1 MSGAM
6 DISGLTVQRSGSVVV
21 QDLDLSLGNGEWL
34 GLIGPNGAGK
44 SSVLEAIAG
53 LVASTGRIDIGDEAI
68 TSMSSRERA
77 RRVALVPQNPVIPA
91 GMTVIDYVMLGRTP
105 YLTRLGVESTED
117 VVAANIAICD
127 LDLADHA
134 TTPVERLSGGER
146 QRVVIARALAQASPV
161 LLLDEPTSALDVGVR
176 MEVLDHID
184 AIRRSCRLTVISAVH
199 DLTLA
204 AQFCDRLVMLSGGSI
219 VAQGSAEGV
228 LTADTI
234 RRHYGA
240 RVRVISD
247 GDGLIVIPIR
257 TGDSRE
263 AGGSGRMASHR

>member
-1 MSGAM
+1 MNGAV
-6 DISGLTVQRSGSVVV
+6 DIAGMTVRRGGSVVV
-21 QDLDLSLGNGEWL
+21 DDLELSLGHGEWL

-44 SSVLEAIAG
+44 STVLEAIAG
-53 LVASTGRIDIGDEAI
+53 LVDATGSIGVGGDTI
-68 TSMSSRERA
+68 TTMRPRERA
-77 RRVALVPQNPVIPA
+77 RRVALVPQSPVIPP
-91 GMTVIDYVMLGRTP
+91 GMRVIDYVMLGRTP
-105 YLTRLGVESTED
+105 YMTRLGIESPED
-117 VVAANIAICD
+117 IVAANIALSN
-127 LDLADHA
+127 LDLERFAS
-134 TTPVERLSGGER
+134 TPVDRLSGGER

-184 AIRRSCRLTVISAVH
+184 EIRRSCGLTVISAVH

-219 VAQGSAEGV
+219 VAEGSAEGV
-228 LTADTI
+228 LTVDTI

-240 RVRVISD
+240 RVRVIAD
-247 GDGLIVIPIR
+247 DDGLIVIPIR
-257 TGDSRE
+257 SGDSRE

>member
-1 MSGAM
+1 
-6 DISGLTVQRSGSVVV
+6 
-21 QDLDLSLGNGEWL
+21 
-34 GLIGPNGAGK
+34 
-44 SSVLEAIAG
+44 
-53 LVASTGRIDIGDEAI
+53 
-68 TSMSSRERA
+68 
-77 RRVALVPQNPVIPA
+77 
-91 GMTVIDYVMLGRTP
+91 
-105 YLTRLGVESTED
+105 
-117 VVAANIAICD
+117 
-127 LDLADHA
+127 
-134 TTPVERLSGGER
+134 
-146 QRVVIARALAQASPV
+146 VIARALAQASPV

-184 AIRRSCRLTVISAVH
+184 EIRRSCGLTVISAVH

-219 VAQGSAEGV
+219 VAEGSAEGV

-257 TGDSRE
+257 AGDSRE

>member
-1 MSGAM
+1 MNGTVDTRAM
-6 DISGLTVQRSGSVVV
+6 TARRGGSVVV
-21 QDLDLSLGNGEWL
+21 EDLHLSVGHGEWL

-44 SSVLEAIAG
+44 STVLEAIAG
-53 LVASTGRIDIGDEAI
+53 LVDVSGSIAVGGEVI
-68 TSMSSRERA
+68 TDMRPRDRA
-77 RRVALVPQNPVIPA
+77 RRVALVPQSPVIPP

-105 YLTRLGVESTED
+105 YMTRLGVESPD
-117 VVAANIAICD
+117 DIVAANIAISD
-127 LDLADHA
+127 LDLERFA
-134 TTPVERLSGGER
+134 TTPVDRLSGGER

-184 AIRRSCRLTVISAVH
+184 EIRRSCGLTVISAVH

-204 AQFCDRLVMLSGGSI
+204 AQFCDRLVMLSGGEI

-234 RRHYGA
+234 HRHYGA
-240 RVRVISD
+240 RVRVIAD
-247 GDGLIVIPIR
+247 DNGLIVIPIR
-257 TGDSRE
+257 SGDSRQ

>member
-1 MSGAM
+1 MSGTV
-6 DISGLTVQRSGSVVV
+6 DITGLSARRGGSVVIES
-21 QDLDLSLGNGEWL
+21 LDLSLGHGEWL

-44 SSVLEAIAG
+44 STVLEAIAG
-53 LVASTGRIDIGDEAI
+53 LVDVSGSIAVGGEPI
-68 TSMSSRERA
+68 TTMGPRERA
-77 RRVALVPQNPVIPA
+77 RRVALVPQEPVIPP
-91 GMTVIDYVMLGRTP
+91 GMSVIDYVMLGRTP

-117 VVAANIAICD
+117 IVAANIAISD
-127 LDLADHA
+127 LDLDRFA
-134 TTPVERLSGGER
+134 TTPVDRLSGGER

-161 LLLDEPTSALDVGVR
+161 LLLDEPTSALDVGIR

-184 AIRRSCRLTVISAVH
+184 SIRRSCGLTVISAVH

-219 VAQGSAEGV
+219 VAEGSAEGV

-234 RRHYGA
+234 HRHYGA
-240 RVRVISD
+240 RVRIISD
-247 GDGLIVIPIR
+247 DDGLIVIPIR
-257 TGDSRE
+257 SGDSRE

>member
-1 MSGAM
+1 MIGSVEV
-6 DISGLTVQRSGSVVV
+6 SGLTVQRGGTVVV
-21 QDLDLSLGNGEWL
+21 DNLEVTLGHGEWL

-44 SSVLEAIAG
+44 TTVLEAISG
-53 LVASTGRIDIGDEAI
+53 LVGSTGSIVVGGEPT
-68 TSMSSRERA
+68 TSMNPKERA
-77 RRVALVPQNPVIPA
+77 RRVALVPQNPVIPP

-105 YLTRLGVESTED
+105 YLGRLGAESSDD
-117 VVAANIAICD
+117 VVAANIAISD
-127 LDLADHA
+127 LDLGRFA
-134 TTPVERLSGGER
+134 TTPVDRLSGGER

-161 LLLDEPTSALDVGVR
+161 LLLDEPTSALDVGMR

-184 AIRRSCRLTVISAVH
+184 AIRRSCGLTVISAVH

-219 VAQGSAEGV
+219 VAEGSAEGV

-240 RVRVISD
+240 HVRVISD
-247 GDGLIVIPIR
+247 DDGVIVIPIR
-257 TGDSRE
+257 SPDSRE
-263 AGGSGRMASHR
+263 PGRSGRMITNS